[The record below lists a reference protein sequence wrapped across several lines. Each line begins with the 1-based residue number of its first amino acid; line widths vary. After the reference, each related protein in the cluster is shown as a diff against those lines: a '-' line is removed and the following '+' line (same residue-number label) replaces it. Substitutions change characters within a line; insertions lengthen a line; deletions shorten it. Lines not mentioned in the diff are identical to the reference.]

1 MDDIEKRRLVIKS
14 FNIYKVEFAD
24 KTYID
29 NGILYLRKNIEN
41 DILKDEK
48 FIKSIKI
55 RVINPDNR
63 DTYVNSIMDFS
74 PIAVKV
80 LGRLGEGITHVLT
93 GVIVMLTGTYEDGTQ
108 VCEFGSSEGI
118 LKDKVIFN
126 RAGTPSD
133 FDIIIHIDVTLK
145 EASRMGPDAAHRAT
159 DRLVDEIRS
168 FLKEMNG
175 RLCDERHEYVDKIR
189 PNKKKVV
196 IIKQV
201 AGQGAMYDTRLF
213 GNDPCGFTGGRSIID
228 MGNMPVVLSPNE
240 YRDGALRAMH

>member
-1 MDDIEKRRLVIKS
+1 MDDIEIRRLVIKS
-14 FNIYKVEFAD
+14 FNITKVEFTD
-24 KTYID
+24 RTYID
-29 NGILYLRKNIEN
+29 NGVLYIRNNIEN
-41 DILKDEK
+41 DILKGEEL
-48 FIKSIKI
+48 IKSLKI

-93 GVIVMLTGTYEDGTQ
+93 GVCVMLTGVYEDGTQ
-108 VCEFGSSEGI
+108 VSEFGSSEGI

-133 FDIIIHIDVTLK
+133 FDIIIHLDATLK
-145 EASRMGPDAAHRAT
+145 EASRLGPDSAHRAT

-168 FLKEMNG
+168 FLKGMNG
-175 RLCDERHEYVDKIR
+175 RLCDERHEYVDRIR
-189 PNKKKVV
+189 PDKKKVV

-213 GNDPCGFTGGRSIID
+213 GNEPGGFFGGHSIID
-228 MGNMPVVLSPNE
+228 MGNMPILVSPNE